1 MLHKRSLRYVIA
13 IILIMFFFGFIIG
26 LLTQKFL
33 ASDQSNIPT
42 TSQNN
47 SKTYE
52 DTEKEKTFESPNGK
66 KQLIIKN
73 DPQYRDDSKI
83 HLLIE
88 DGKET
93 KLEGAVDPI
102 RVSWSPM
109 SEKTSLL
116 YGGPSAG
123 NLLLIFILV
132 PKKMLIKQ
140 N

>member
-73 DPQYRDDSKI
+73 DPHNLVNIKI
-83 HLLIE
+83 
-88 DGKET
+88 
-93 KLEGAVDPI
+93 
-102 RVSWSPM
+102 
-109 SEKTSLL
+109 
-116 YGGPSAG
+116 
-123 NLLLIFILV
+123 IF
-132 PKKMLIKQ
+132 
-140 N
+140 